1 MAQIVDTNSFRQ
13 GMMIKW
19 EDSIWEILD
28 CQHHK
33 MGRGGA
39 IVRTKLRN
47 IYSGSIIETSFRA
60 GERFE
65 RVVFD
70 ERKAQFIYKEGDN
83 YVFMDMDSYD
93 QIYVPKS
100 VLGDKALYL
109 SDNLEVALELYE
121 GNIVGIELP
130 NTVSLKVVDTP
141 PGYKGDTV
149 SGGGKPATLETGL
162 TITVPMFIEVGDT
175 VLVDTRTGEYLERDK
190 SKGA

>member
-83 YVFMDMDSYD
+83 YVFMDMESYD

-109 SDNLEVALELYE
+109 SDNLEVSLELYE

-162 TITVPMFIEVGDT
+162 TITVPMFVEVGDV

>member
-83 YVFMDMDSYD
+83 YVFMDMESYD

-109 SDNLEVALELYE
+109 SDNLEVSLELYE

-162 TITVPMFIEVGDT
+162 TITVPMFVEVGDI

>member
-83 YVFMDMDSYD
+83 YVFMDMESYD
-93 QIYVPKS
+93 QIYVPKP

-109 SDNLEVALELYE
+109 SDNLEVSLELYE

-162 TITVPMFIEVGDT
+162 TITVPMFVEVGDI

>member
-141 PGYKGDTV
+141 PGFKGDTV

>member
-83 YVFMDMDSYD
+83 YVFMDMESYD
-93 QIYVPKS
+93 QIYVPKP

-109 SDNLEVALELYE
+109 SDNLEVSLELYE

-162 TITVPMFIEVGDT
+162 TITVPMFVEVGDI
-175 VLVDTRTGEYLERDK
+175 VLVDTRSGEYLERDK

>member
-83 YVFMDMDSYD
+83 YVFMDMESYD

-100 VLGDKALYL
+100 ALGDKALYL
-109 SDNLEVALELYE
+109 SDNLEVSLELYE

-162 TITVPMFIEVGDT
+162 TITVPMFVEVGDI

>member
-1 MAQIVDTNSFRQ
+1 MAQIVDTSSFRQ

-19 EDSIWEILD
+19 EDGIWEIID

-47 IYSGSIIETSFRA
+47 ISSGAIIETSFRS

-65 RVVFD
+65 RVIFD
-70 ERKAQFIYKEGDN
+70 ERKAQYIYREGDN
-83 YVFMDMDSYD
+83 YVFMDLENYD
-93 QIYVPKS
+93 QIYIHDS
-100 VLGDKALYL
+100 VLGEKAAYL
-109 SDNLEVALELYE
+109 SDNLEVVLKLYE
-121 GNIVGIELP
+121 GRVVGVDLP

-149 SGGGKPATLETGL
+149 SGGDKPATLETGL
-162 TITVPMFIEVGDT
+162 TITVPMFIEVGDS

-190 SKGA
+190 SKEE

>member
-1 MAQIVDTNSFRQ
+1 MAQIVDTSSFRQ

-19 EDSIWEILD
+19 EDDIWEIVD

-47 IYSGSIIETSFRA
+47 ISSGAIIETSFRS

-65 RVVFD
+65 RVIFD
-70 ERKAQFIYKEGDN
+70 ERKAQYIYREGDN
-83 YVFMDMDSYD
+83 YVFMDLENYD
-93 QIYVPKS
+93 QIYVHDS
-100 VLGDKALYL
+100 VLGEKAAYL
-109 SDNLEVALELYE
+109 SDNLEVVLKLYE
-121 GNIVGIELP
+121 GRVVGVDLP
-130 NTVSLKVVDTP
+130 NAVSLKVVDTP

-149 SGGGKPATLETGL
+149 SGGDKPATLETGL
-162 TITVPMFIEVGDT
+162 TITVPMFIEVDDY

-190 SKGA
+190 SREE

>member
-1 MAQIVDTNSFRQ
+1 MAQIVDTSSFRQ

-19 EDSIWEILD
+19 EDGIWEIID

-47 IYSGSIIETSFRA
+47 ISSGAIIETSFRS

-65 RVVFD
+65 RVIFD
-70 ERKAQFIYKEGDN
+70 ERKAQYIYREGDN
-83 YVFMDMDSYD
+83 YVFMDLENYD
-93 QIYVPKS
+93 QIYVHDS
-100 VLGDKALYL
+100 VLGEKAAYL
-109 SDNLEVALELYE
+109 SDNLEVVLKLYE
-121 GNIVGIELP
+121 GRVVGVDLP
-130 NTVSLKVVDTP
+130 NAVSLKVVDTP

-149 SGGGKPATLETGL
+149 SGGDKPATLETGL
-162 TITVPMFIEVGDT
+162 TITVPMFIEVDDY

-190 SKGA
+190 SREE

>member
-83 YVFMDMDSYD
+83 YVFMDMESYD

-109 SDNLEVALELYE
+109 SDNLEVSLELYE

-130 NTVSLKVVDTP
+130 NTVSLKVVDPP

-149 SGGGKPATLETGL
+149 SGGGKPATLET
-162 TITVPMFIEVGDT
+162 
-175 VLVDTRTGEYLERDK
+175 
-190 SKGA
+190 

>member
-39 IVRTKLRN
+39 IVSTKLRN

-83 YVFMDMDSYD
+83 YVFMDMESYD
-93 QIYVPKS
+93 QIYVPKP

-109 SDNLEVALELYE
+109 SDNLEVSLELYE

-162 TITVPMFIEVGDT
+162 TITVPMFVEVGDI
-175 VLVDTRTGEYLERDK
+175 VLVDTRSGEYLERDK